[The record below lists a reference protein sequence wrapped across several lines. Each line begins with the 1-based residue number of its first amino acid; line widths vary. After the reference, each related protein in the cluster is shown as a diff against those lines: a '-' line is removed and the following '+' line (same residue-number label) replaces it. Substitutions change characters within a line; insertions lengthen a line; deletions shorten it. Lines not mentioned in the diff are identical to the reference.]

1 MLDIM
6 DGLVVLLALIG
17 IPIFIYYFAK
27 NETIA
32 QNENYAQLRQLLRTR
47 QTELVWE
54 AFDKT
59 GIVPLPAD
67 FAGFSGVSLFFDRAN
82 SKVFAFNFENQII
95 GKPSRIPKT
104 YEKLLEL
111 FNSSKEKAVGWS
123 LCTASEGEEFLEK
136 LANLD
141 DTLDF
146 TISEEEL
153 ELTNKIAFELRLI
166 TVNDS
171 TSEFERVIKL
181 GDGSIE
187 VLDDTPS
194 SVGTLSAVIEL
205 TKFKGAYSVPCQI
218 EIANRNL
225 VFD

>member
-1 MLDIM
+1 M

-17 IPIFIYYFAK
+17 IPIIIYYFAK

-32 QNENYAQLRQLLRTR
+32 QNENYARLRQLLRTR

-82 SKVFAFNFENQII
+82 SKIFAFNFENQLM

-104 YEKLLEL
+104 YEKLFEL
-111 FNSSKEKAVGWS
+111 FNSSEEKAAGWN
-123 LCTASEGEEFLEK
+123 LCTASEGEEFFEK
-136 LANLD
+136 LADLD

-146 TISEEEL
+146 TTSEEGL
-153 ELTNKIAFELRLI
+153 ELINKIAFELKLV

-171 TSEFERVIKL
+171 TSEFERVIRL
-181 GDGSIE
+181 SDSSIE
-187 VLDDTPS
+187 VLDDIPS
-194 SVGTLSAVIEL
+194 SVGTLSAMIEL
-205 TKFKGAYSVPCQI
+205 TKFKGGHSVPSQI
-218 EIANRNL
+218 EIATRNL

>member
-1 MLDIM
+1 M

-17 IPIFIYYFAK
+17 IPIIIYYFAK

-32 QNENYAQLRQLLRTR
+32 QNENYARLRQLLRTR

-82 SKVFAFNFENQII
+82 SKIFAFNFENQLM

-104 YEKLLEL
+104 YEKLFEL
-111 FNSSKEKAVGWS
+111 FNSSEEKAAGWN
-123 LCTASEGEEFLEK
+123 LCTASEGEEFFEK
-136 LANLD
+136 LADLD

-146 TISEEEL
+146 TTSEEGL
-153 ELTNKIAFELRLI
+153 ELTNKIAFELKLV

-171 TSEFERVIKL
+171 TSEFERVIRL
-181 GDGSIE
+181 SDSSIE
-187 VLDDTPS
+187 VLDDIPS
-194 SVGTLSAVIEL
+194 SVGTLSAMIEL
-205 TKFKGAYSVPCQI
+205 TKFKGGHSVPSQI
-218 EIANRNL
+218 EIATRNL